1 MVCFFAGKASNG
13 SKKLNEGFD
22 FSSLITCAGSVIDVQ
37 FKHSLWSPTFLVNSN
52 SEEESVLAGLIVVLL
67 HFSCLRCKPLLKAA
81 SYNLLKVG
89 ALAYGIYV
97 AGLKKLWVC
106 AVYDFTAGADLSKGS
121 GSPKR
126 KLG

>member
-1 MVCFFAGKASNG
+1 M
-13 SKKLNEGFD
+13 
-22 FSSLITCAGSVIDVQ
+22 
-37 FKHSLWSPTFLVNSN
+37 NSN

-81 SYNLLKVG
+81 SYNVLKVG
-89 ALAYGIYV
+89 ALAYGIYMYV

-106 AVYDFTAGADLSKGS
+106 AVFDFTAGADLSKGG